1 MEQVVERSNMWLAY
15 QRVVANKGA
24 AGVDGMAVTELKD
37 CLKVHWPSVKKAL
50 LDGRYLPQPVR
61 RVDIPKPAGGVRT
74 LGVPTVVDRLIQ
86 QALHQVLSPVF
97 EAGFHERSY
106 GFRAG
111 RSAQQAVSQAHA
123 YVREGR
129 RWVVDLDI
137 EKFFDRVHHDVLMA
151 RVARQIQDERVL
163 KLIRRYLE
171 AGMMANGLVQPRWEG
186 TPQGGPLSPLL
197 SNILLTDLDREMER
211 RDLAFVRYADDCNVY
226 VRSRRAGE
234 RVMAGITVFLSKVLK
249 LTVNAAKSAVARP
262 WERKFL
268 GYSVTVHKDSRLR
281 IAAPSLQRLRERL
294 KDLLRQGRGCS
305 LPTTIQNLNPLLRGW
320 INYFQLSQTRTALE
334 AMDVW
339 VRRHLRRLL
348 WKQWKRPKTRQRRM
362 CQLGLAPEPAW
373 RSSVNGRG
381 PWWNAGA
388 KHMVRALPPSYFAR
402 MGLVSLVDTHRAL
415 QCVV

>member
-24 AGVDGMAVTELKD
+24 AGVDGMAVTGLKD

-74 LGVPTVVDRLIQ
+74 LGVTTVVDRLIQ

-137 EKFFDRVHHDVLMA
+137 EKFFDRVNHDVLMA
-151 RVARQIQDERVL
+151 RVARRVGDERVL
-163 KLIRRYLE
+163 KLVRCYLE
-171 AGMMANGLVQPRWEG
+171 AGMMAEGLVQPRTEG

-197 SNILLTDLDREMER
+197 SNILLTELDREMER
-211 RDLAFVRYADDCNVY
+211 RDLALCATPMTATFTC
-226 VRSRRAGE
+226 
-234 RVMAGITVFLSKVLK
+234 
-249 LTVNAAKSAVARP
+249 AVA
-262 WERKFL
+262 ER
-268 GYSVTVHKDSRLR
+268 
-281 IAAPSLQRLRERL
+281 A
-294 KDLLRQGRGCS
+294 
-305 LPTTIQNLNPLLRGW
+305 
-320 INYFQLSQTRTALE
+320 
-334 AMDVW
+334 
-339 VRRHLRRLL
+339 
-348 WKQWKRPKTRQRRM
+348 
-362 CQLGLAPEPAW
+362 
-373 RSSVNGRG
+373 NG
-381 PWWNAGA
+381 
-388 KHMVRALPPSYFAR
+388 
-402 MGLVSLVDTHRAL
+402 
-415 QCVV
+415 